1 MKEKI
6 KNDLPMLVGIL
17 IAMVI
22 VDAISNDS
30 FDVMPILLKII
41 TTIAVYLFFRFLEFR
56 KKSGGKK

>member
-22 VDAISNDS
+22 VDVILNDS
-30 FDVMPILLKII
+30 FDLKGNILKII
-41 TTIAVYLFFRFLEFR
+41 TTIVVYLIFRFIEFR